1 MSRNCN
7 LHTMHPRI
15 FSASVRSF
23 ESVSIVW
30 VMRLRRLVC
39 VCVRKTTNETEKRKK
54 QPDVH
59 FKVNS

>member
-7 LHTMHPRI
+7 LHTMHPSI

-30 VMRLRRLVC
+30 VMRLRRFVS
-39 VCVRKTTNETEKRKK
+39 VFVNTKWKTMNESKK
-54 QPDVH
+54 T
-59 FKVNS
+59 KNSPMYTSR